1 MHFPAARHVRALHR
15 VSQVVPAL
23 HLRNFHL
30 TIPDLNF
37 LQETFGSH
45 LSFFLGLSLPQSQAF
60 CPLITQDTYEKFV
73 NTAIVIIKSQCVK
86 TVEGM

>member
-15 VSQVVPAL
+15 VSQAVPAL

-37 LQETFGSH
+37 PQEEFGSH
-45 LSFFLGLSLPQSQAF
+45 LSFFPGLSLPQNRDAPRQAAR
-60 CPLITQDTYEKFV
+60 LKQK
-73 NTAIVIIKSQCVK
+73 TAL
-86 TVEGM
+86 